1 VEDRSGRRQSDNEAS
16 HIRYACR
23 ITEVASRELR
33 NNTRALLDRVEA
45 GESVTIT
52 VDGRPVALLEPIS
65 RRPRWLPRDE
75 FVRRV
80 QAHQA
85 DAALAAELR
94 DLAPDSTDDL
104 PLP

>member
-1 VEDRSGRRQSDNEAS
+1 MVS

-23 ITEVASRELR
+23 MSEIASRELR
-33 NNTRALLDRVEA
+33 NNTRAVLDRVEA

-52 VDGRPVALLEPIS
+52 IDGRPVARIEPIS
-65 RRPRWLPRDE
+65 RRPRWLSRDE

-80 QAHQA
+80 EPRQA
-85 DAALAAELR
+85 DAALADELR
-94 DLAPDSTDDL
+94 DLAPDTTDDI